1 MTNWPLDADRLRAMY
16 PGGRGDATA
25 RRFSRLWAAVFGW
38 GLMPERWVTLEV
50 PGRRSGKLTR
60 FPLGMADL
68 SGQWYLVP
76 MLGEP
81 CNWVQNVRAA
91 GGRVT
96 LRHRR
101 PVPCRLVEVPVA
113 ERAPIIRRYLQKV
126 PGARPHIPVGRH
138 APMADFEAI
147 APRYP
152 VFRVSPVPDGRAG
165 TALSQPPRKR
175 HWWRWILAALAV
187 LIVLVIVAAGAFIKL
202 QPTLA
207 PLALPAGAANA
218 PAGPLDGTWHVA
230 TGSAAGFRVR
240 ESFLWFGNDAVGR
253 TTAVTGTAVIS
264 GRQVTEA
271 SFRVDLEAITVNG
284 KTQPQVARSLGT
296 QTYPDATITLA
307 RPAALDPAFAA
318 GATVSVTVD
327 ARLTLHGVSHQVTF
341 PVSGRRD
348 GSALQL
354 TGTIP
359 VAFSAWDIT
368 GPAGSLGSLA
378 DHGVAEFLL
387 VLRQR

>member
-1 MTNWPLDADRLRAMY
+1 
-16 PGGRGDATA
+16 
-25 RRFSRLWAAVFGW
+25 
-38 GLMPERWVTLEV
+38 MPERWVTLEV

-76 MLGEP
+76 MLGER

-96 LRHRR
+96 LRHGR

-138 APMADFEAI
+138 APMADFAAI

-152 VFRVSPVPDGRAG
+152 VFRVSPAETPARNPHG
-165 TALSQPPRKR
+165 TSPRRR
-175 HWWRWILAALAV
+175 HWGRWILAGTGALVV
-187 LIVLVIVAAGAFIKL
+187 LIIVGIGAFIKL
-202 QPTLA
+202 QPALA
-207 PLALPAGAANA
+207 SLALPAAAANA

-230 TGSAAGFRVR
+230 AGSAAGFRVR
-240 ESFLWFGNDAVGR
+240 ESFLWFGNDVVGR

-264 GRQVTEA
+264 GQQVTEA
-271 SFRVDLEAITVNG
+271 SFRVDLTAITVNG
-284 KTQPQVARSLGT
+284 KPQPQVARSLGT
-296 QTYPDATITLA
+296 NAYPEATITLA
-307 RPAALDPAFAA
+307 GPVTLDPAFAS
-318 GATVSVTVD
+318 GATLSVTAS
-327 ARLTLHGVSHQVTF
+327 ARLTLHGVSRLVTF

-368 GPAGSLGSLA
+368 EPAGSLGTLA
-378 DHGVAEFLL
+378 GRGAAEFLL
-387 VLRQR
+387 VLRQL

>member
-1 MTNWPLDADRLRAMY
+1 MTIWPLDAGRLRAMY
-16 PGGRGDATA
+16 TGARGGATA
-25 RRFSRLWAAVFGW
+25 RRFSRLWAAVFSR

-68 SGQWYLVP
+68 SGQWYLVS
-76 MLGEP
+76 MLGER

-96 LRHRR
+96 LRHGR

-138 APMADFEAI
+138 APMADFAAI

-152 VFRVSPVPDGRAG
+152 VFRVGAAETPARNPHGTSPR
-165 TALSQPPRKR
+165 RR
-175 HWWRWILAALAV
+175 HWWRWILAGTGALVV
-187 LIVLVIVAAGAFIKL
+187 LIIVGIGAFIKL

-207 PLALPAGAANA
+207 PLALPAAAANA

-230 TGSAAGFRVR
+230 AGSAAGFRVR
-240 ESFLWFGNDAVGR
+240 ESFLWFGNDVVGR
-253 TTAVTGTAVIS
+253 TTAVTGTVVIS
-264 GRQVTEA
+264 GQQVTEA
-271 SFRVDLEAITVNG
+271 SFRVDLTAITVNG
-284 KTQPQVARSLGT
+284 KPQPQVARSLGT
-296 QTYPDATITLA
+296 KTYPEATITLA
-307 RPAALDPAFAA
+307 GPVTLDPAFAS
-318 GATVSVTVD
+318 GATLRVMAS
-327 ARLTLHGVSHQVTF
+327 ARLTLRGVSRLVTF
-341 PVSGRRD
+341 PLSGRRD

-359 VAFSAWDIT
+359 VAFSAWGIT
-368 GPAGSLGSLA
+368 EPAGSLGTLA
-378 DHGVAEFLL
+378 DRGAAEFLL
-387 VLRQR
+387 VLRQL

>member
-1 MTNWPLDADRLRAMY
+1 MTSWPSDADRLRAMY
-16 PGGRGDATA
+16 PGGRGNAAA
-25 RRFSRLWAAVFGW
+25 RRCSRLWAAVFDR
-38 GLMPERWVTLEV
+38 GLMPKRWVTLEV
-50 PGRRSGKLTR
+50 PGRRSGRLTR

-76 MLGEP
+76 MLGEQ

-91 GGRVT
+91 DGRVT

-101 PVPCRLVEVPVA
+101 PIACRLAEVPAA
-113 ERAPIIRRYLQKV
+113 ERAPIIKRYLQKV

-152 VFRVSPVPDGRAG
+152 VFRVSPVPDGKAG

-175 HWWRWILAALAV
+175 HWWRWAAAGV
-187 LIVLVIVAAGAFIKL
+187 SALIVLAIVAAGAFIEL
-202 QPTLA
+202 QPSLA
-207 PLALPAGAANA
+207 PLALPTAAANA

-230 TGSAAGFRVR
+230 AGSAAGFRVR

-264 GRQVTEA
+264 GQQVTGA
-271 SFRVDLEAITVNG
+271 SFRIDLAAITVNG

-296 QTYPDATITLA
+296 RTYPDATITLV
-307 RPAALDPAFAA
+307 RPVTLDPALAA
-318 GATVSVTVD
+318 GATVSVTVE

-354 TGTIP
+354 AGAIP
-359 VAFSAWDIT
+359 VTFPAWDIT
-368 GPAGSLGSLA
+368 GPAGSLGTLA
-378 DHGVAEFLL
+378 DLGAAEFLL
-387 VLRQR
+387 VLRQL